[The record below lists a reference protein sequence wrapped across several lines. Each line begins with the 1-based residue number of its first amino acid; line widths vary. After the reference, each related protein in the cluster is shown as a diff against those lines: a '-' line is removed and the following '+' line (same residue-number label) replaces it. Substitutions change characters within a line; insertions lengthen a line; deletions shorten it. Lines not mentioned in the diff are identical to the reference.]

1 MAYSVEQDKLRALLP
16 NGFTSLRP
24 VLRINAE
31 IRDDITGYLEFNT
44 AVEKDGNKGW
54 LNVGYWDEVAFETK
68 EKTVK
73 FTTEFLEISFTD
85 VGIEG
90 SCPAEKDNGG
100 CYFLEENGSMKEL
113 RKPEM
118 LTANKEFCDCTF
130 KWKFTDH
137 DAHGVS
143 IGKTLPAYPTEPK
156 IVYPKESFTV
166 QNAAKIPCIQVLGT
180 YSISF
185 NR

>member
-1 MAYSVEQDKLRALLP
+1 
-16 NGFTSLRP
+16 
-24 VLRINAE
+24 
-31 IRDDITGYLEFNT
+31 
-44 AVEKDGNKGW
+44 
-54 LNVGYWDEVAFETK
+54 
-68 EKTVK
+68 
-73 FTTEFLEISFTD
+73 
-85 VGIEG
+85 
-90 SCPAEKDNGG
+90 
-100 CYFLEENGSMKEL
+100 MKEL

-118 LTANKEFCDCTF
+118 LTANKEFCDCAF

-143 IGKTLPAYPTEPK
+143 TGKTLPAYPTKPK